1 MNLIVAVKRKE
12 LVFFK
17 DKSNT
22 EGVCKLYDKDFKKYF
37 YVVKKKLNNIRS
49 GSKIYFYMYGHIKY
63 YAIIDTVQ
71 LSLLEDS
78 MIVYFKELL
87 IFKKYNSP
95 YFKIKKFYGARYFDE
110 IINE

>member
-1 MNLIVAVKRKE
+1 MNLIVSVRRKE

-17 DKSNT
+17 EKSNE
-22 EGVCKLYDKDFKKYF
+22 EGSLKLYDKDFKKYF
-37 YVVKKKLNNIRS
+37 YIVKKKFNNLKS

-63 YAIIDTVQ
+63 YAIIDSIQ
-71 LSLLEDS
+71 FSLLEDS
-78 MIVYFKELL
+78 MIVYFDKLF

-95 YFKIKKFYGARYFDE
+95 YFRVKKFYGARYFDD